1 MPRKSRTSKKH
12 TMRRKH
18 RGGYYG
24 AVGAIAPGAMEWGRG
39 SEMGDWA
46 ISSRGANAMYG
57 RGRKGSKKNKAK
69 KTRKMRGGNKFGA
82 VSASYQ
88 GTGARGIADFVQ
100 TNTKYPPFGP
110 AQLGAFNN
118 AGAQPGSGHAN
129 FVKPN

>member
-12 TMRRKH
+12 TLRRKH
-18 RGGYYG
+18 RGGYYS

-39 SEMGDWA
+39 SEMGDYA
-46 ISSRGANAMYG
+46 ISSRGGNTQFG
-57 RGRKGSKKNKAK
+57 RGRKSRKGKPK

-88 GTGARGIADFVQ
+88 GTGARGIADYVP

-118 AGAQPGSGHAN
+118 AGAQPGSGYGS
-129 FVKPN
+129 FVKSH